1 MTAIDLDKGAADA
14 QVGPP
19 AASAAGGGTAHSIRM
34 DQVVLFGDSITQGAW
49 RPGGTGAV
57 LADAWQRKLDVVNRG
72 FSGYNTDMGLE
83 VVKQFLPR
91 AGEGLPKMALFIV
104 WFGANDAALPPSP
117 QSMTIEHFKANLNTI
132 LDMLRLPTS
141 PWYAPETQLVL
152 LTPPPVDDTIRNT
165 ELASRSPARVPDRD
179 AERTRLF
186 AEAVQDVG
194 RAGAVPVV
202 DVWGRIMQ
210 FARDNDGGK
219 LDRYLSDGLHLT
231 AEGYR
236 IATAG
241 ISELLYAE
249 YPHLYWD
256 NMEQRFPHWTHFI
269 PSAQRF

>member
-1 MTAIDLDKGAADA
+1 MTAIDLEKQPA
-14 QVGPP
+14 QMGQP
-19 AASAAGGGTAHSIRM
+19 ASSDSAGGKEHSIRM
-34 DQVVLFGDSITQGAW
+34 DQVVLFGDSITQGSW

-83 VVKQFLPR
+83 VIKQFLPR
-91 AGEGLPKMALFIV
+91 AGEGLPKMALFVV
-104 WFGANDAALPPSP
+104 WFGANDAACPPSP

-132 LDMLRLPTS
+132 LDMIRLPSS
-141 PWYAPETQLVL
+141 PWYAPKTQLLL
-152 LTPPPVDDTIRNT
+152 LTPPPVDDGVRNS
-165 ELASRSPARVPDRD
+165 ELASRTPARVPDRD

-186 AEAVQDVG
+186 AEAVKEVG
-194 RAGAVPVV
+194 REGKIPVV

-210 FARDNDGGK
+210 FARDNEGGRLEK
-219 LDRYLSDGLHLT
+219 YLSDGLHLT

-236 IATAG
+236 IVTAG

-249 YPHLYWD
+249 YPHLYWE

-269 PSAQRF
+269 APSQRF